1 MNNSTLSESSATTN
15 AAATSTFKSESWN
28 PSDPSNS
35 MSPNAFIM
43 VLVCGALFGFG
54 LSLSTMV
61 KPEVVLSFLRGKD
74 LGLLL
79 VLGSAV
85 SVTFLFYQLTPK
97 QMKQPILATTFEKH
111 SVKWERNTFIGA
123 AIFGIGWGI
132 SGVCPGPAIA
142 GLGNGYWPL
151 LWSIAGLIIGA
162 GIQGW
167 LVDRKPKQPNA

>member
-1 MNNSTLSESSATTN
+1 MNNATLADSTTPSNAT
-15 AAATSTFKSESWN
+15 ATSTFKSESWN
-28 PSDPSNS
+28 PTDPTNPIA
-35 MSPNAFIM
+35 PNALLM

-61 KPEVVLSFLRGKD
+61 RPEVVLSFLRGKD

-97 QMKQPILATTFEKH
+97 QMKQPVLAPAFEKH
-111 SVKWERNTFIGA
+111 SVQWERNTFIGA

-142 GLGNGYWPL
+142 GLGNGYWSL
-151 LWSIAGLIIGA
+151 LWSIAGLAIGA

-167 LVDRKPKQPNA
+167 LVDRKTKT